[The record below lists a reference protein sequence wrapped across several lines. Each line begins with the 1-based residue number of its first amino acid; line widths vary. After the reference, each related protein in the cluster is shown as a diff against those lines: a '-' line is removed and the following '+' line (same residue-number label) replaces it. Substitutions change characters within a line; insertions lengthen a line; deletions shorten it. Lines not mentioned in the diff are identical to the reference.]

1 MPRVRKVIESEIL
14 RGSGTERDP
23 SRRVYRLHTLNGKL
37 LAEKDEW
44 QDTKFLDYIE
54 DAAQY
59 RHFASR
65 TKALV
70 QSLSASTVG
79 DDISISNTMW
89 ILIKAG
95 AEQVYGRKDPSK
107 VPGELLESAEKA
119 S

>member
-14 RGSGTERDP
+14 RGSGTENDP
-23 SRRVYRLHTLNGKL
+23 SRRVYQLHALNGEL

-44 QDTKFLDYIE
+44 VDTKFHDYI
-54 DAAQY
+54 DAAVQY

-89 ILIKAG
+89 MLIKAG
-95 AEQVYGRKDPSK
+95 AEQVYGHQDSSK
-107 VPGELLESAEKA
+107 VSSELLESAEKA